1 MLSDSS
7 PLPLPLPLPISLSTQ
22 PTMHQF
28 LCHMLN
34 FTPTR
39 QKSKFISVPHQ
50 PHEPHLTTPP
60 SVLVGL
66 VRTWWGCR
74 GEVCWDAAPIII
86 CLCFISA
93 DIEHYCC
100 RYFYQ
105 GNVISY
111 AEKLYRPFFFRPSK
125 RPSSVVSGVS
135 TGRKVVRCLED
146 RVGDLALKG
155 LPHCW
160 GGGCD
165 WLSEVVLLRKEFRDN
180 AVGGDVLA
188 LSYLITPTSPC
199 RISDQVR

>member
-111 AEKLYRPFFFRPSK
+111 LMRRSYTDL
-125 RPSSVVSGVS
+125 SSFVHQSVHLLLSPG
-135 TGRKVVRCLED
+135 
-146 RVGDLALKG
+146 LARAGK
-155 LPHCW
+155 
-160 GGGCD
+160 
-165 WLSEVVLLRKEFRDN
+165 
-180 AVGGDVLA
+180 
-188 LSYLITPTSPC
+188 SYDAWRTESATWH
-199 RISDQVR
+199 